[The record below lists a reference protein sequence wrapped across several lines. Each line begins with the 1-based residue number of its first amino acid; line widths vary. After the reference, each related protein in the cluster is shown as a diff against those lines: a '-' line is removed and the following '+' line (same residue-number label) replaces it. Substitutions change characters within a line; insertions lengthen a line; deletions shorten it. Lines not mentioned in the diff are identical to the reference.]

1 MKEGSWEECVENNT
15 ALEVTPDIG
24 RARSLVETAKE
35 RVNVIKELNERNC
48 NFVFEYHYTS
58 LLELLQAL
66 VILKGFKV
74 LNHVCLGFYL
84 RDVLKREE
92 LYIIYDDLRY
102 KRNTLVYYGKR
113 MDFETCKEAIEKCK
127 FIIGEI
133 EKLLNFNK

>member
-35 RVNVIKELNERNC
+35 RVNIIKELNEKNC

-102 KRNTLVYYGKR
+102 KRNTLIYYGKR

>member
-35 RVNVIKELNERNC
+35 RVNIIKELNEKNC

-66 VILKGFKV
+66 IILKGFKV

>member
-35 RVNVIKELNERNC
+35 RVNIIKELNERNC

-133 EKLLNFNK
+133 EKLLNFNE

>member
-35 RVNVIKELNERNC
+35 RVNIIKELNEKNC

-102 KRNTLVYYGKR
+102 KRNTLIYYGKR

-133 EKLLNFNK
+133 EKLLNFNE